1 MKQIFI
7 RFHRKI
13 GIQIAS
19 CNERQ
24 EESMA
29 KRKMPIPSR
38 SGGAKP
44 GKNNMMKQ
52 IQQMQEE
59 MLKAQSE
66 LDDKV
71 YEAAAGGGAVK
82 AVVNGKKAVTS
93 ITIDPDVVDEDDI
106 EMLEDLIMVAVN
118 EALAAAEN
126 DSASQMERFTGGMGI
141 PGL

>member
-1 MKQIFI
+1 
-7 RFHRKI
+7 
-13 GIQIAS
+13 
-19 CNERQ
+19 
-24 EESMA
+24 MA

-82 AVVNGKKAVTS
+82 AVVNGRKAVTS